1 MRTEIERQA
10 DALRTLR
17 LGDDWLVTEP
27 LRSRGTPRQVV
38 LAAMQRLRAL
48 RNASCTDQRSQT
60 ASEGRTRP
68 FWSSGT

>member
-10 DALRTLR
+10 EALRMVR
-17 LGDDWLVTEP
+17 LGGGWLVSEP
-27 LRSRGTPRQVV
+27 VRSSGTPREVIS
-38 LAAMQRLRAL
+38 AALQRLRAL

-68 FWSSGT
+68 FLSSGV